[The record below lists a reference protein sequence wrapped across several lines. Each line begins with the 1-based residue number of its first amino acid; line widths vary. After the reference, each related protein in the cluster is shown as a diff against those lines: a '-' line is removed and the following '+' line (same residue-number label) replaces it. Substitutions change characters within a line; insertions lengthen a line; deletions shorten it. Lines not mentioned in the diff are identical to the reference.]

1 MAGMAAV
8 MQSGYGG
15 YNPSMPSIAPMGAG
29 PMMNES
35 ELPSFARGQKEISS
49 IPTPNAAPAP
59 VISENH
65 VPLSNIPDGISALD
79 VARAGMTPAPIT
91 EALTNYDRM
100 KKILDASK
108 GKRY

>member
-1 MAGMAAV
+1 MMA
-8 MQSGYGG
+8 
-15 YNPSMPSIAPMGAG
+15 
-29 PMMNES
+29 ES
-35 ELPSFARGQKEISS
+35 ELPSFARGNRELPT
-49 IPTPNAAPAP
+49 IPQPSTAPAA
-59 VISENH
+59 VIREDH
-65 VPLSNIPDGISALD
+65 VPLSNIPDGVSALD